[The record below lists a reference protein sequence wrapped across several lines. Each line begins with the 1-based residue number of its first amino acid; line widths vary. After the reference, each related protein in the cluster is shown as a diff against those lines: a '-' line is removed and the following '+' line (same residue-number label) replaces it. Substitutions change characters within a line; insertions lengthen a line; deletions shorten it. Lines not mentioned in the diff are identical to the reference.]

1 MAGKRIPYGISNY
14 QTIAREGYLYV
25 DKTRFIRVL
34 EENQEPFVFFLRP
47 RRFGKS
53 LFVSLLSNYYDRLQK
68 GHFDEFFTGTDIW
81 KNPTSKRGSYY
92 ILNFD
97 FSGISTSS
105 ENQLVESFSRKI
117 HNYLNLF
124 LAKYDI
130 PITLQTH
137 SSPADVLAEF
147 FSLVS
152 TRIEGQIYVIVDE
165 YDHFAHELLGFDIDL
180 FHQSLGGNGFIRKWF
195 EVLKEATTTVV
206 GRIFATGVSPITL
219 DSLTSGFNIAR
230 DLTRSPRLH
239 EMMGFTES
247 EVTWL
252 IHEALPEELIFPGM
266 METLREYYDGYCFSE
281 DGTAR
286 LFNSDMVLY
295 YLARCLDR
303 QKPPE
308 KLLDSNIISDYSKL
322 EKLMRIKAPDQNFSV
337 LTRITSDGF
346 VSANLTEI
354 YTLDISFSEDDFISL
369 LFYLGLLT
377 IQESLPGRV
386 QLKTPNYV
394 IHGLYHD
401 FMMQMISRE
410 AGLDVQSSVIADAI
424 YQIAYSGKCDKLVSL
439 VEEIL
444 HAFSNRDYIGFDEKY
459 LKILIFAYAHMSTL
473 YLVKSEYEVA
483 GGYIDIAFLP
493 REPWH
498 PDYYALFELKYIKS
512 GQSSPEAI
520 NRALEDGILQMTR
533 YGSAPEWA
541 AMKKVKR
548 WVLVFAGDKCVHN
561 REVTP

>member
-68 GHFDEFFTGTDIW
+68 DQFNEFFTGTDIW
-81 KNPTSKRGSYY
+81 KEPTPKQGSYY
-92 ILNFD
+92 VLNFD
-97 FSGISTSS
+97 FSGISTTT
-105 ENQLVESFSRKI
+105 EEELVESFSRKI
-117 HNYLNLF
+117 QNYLNLF
-124 LAKYDI
+124 LAKYNI
-130 PITLQTH
+130 PITLHSH

-147 FSLVS
+147 FSLVF
-152 TRIEGQIYVIVDE
+152 TRIDGQIYVIIDE
-165 YDHFAHELLGFDIDL
+165 YDHFANELLGFDIQL

-195 EVLKEATTTVV
+195 EVLKEATKTIV

-219 DSLTSGFNIAR
+219 DSLTSGFSTAR

-247 EVTWL
+247 EVDML
-252 IHEALPEELIFPGM
+252 IHEAFPEEIIFPGM
-266 METLREYYDGYCFSE
+266 S
-281 DGTAR
+281 
-286 LFNSDMVLY
+286 
-295 YLARCLDR
+295 
-303 QKPPE
+303 
-308 KLLDSNIISDYSKL
+308 
-322 EKLMRIKAPDQNFSV
+322 
-337 LTRITSDGF
+337 
-346 VSANLTEI
+346 
-354 YTLDISFSEDDFISL
+354 
-369 LFYLGLLT
+369 
-377 IQESLPGRV
+377 
-386 QLKTPNYV
+386 
-394 IHGLYHD
+394 
-401 FMMQMISRE
+401 
-410 AGLDVQSSVIADAI
+410 
-424 YQIAYSGKCDKLVSL
+424 DKLVSL
-439 VEEIL
+439 VEEVL

-473 YLVKSEYEVA
+473 YLVKSEYEIS

-520 NRALEDGILQMTR
+520 NKALKDGIEQMTR
-533 YGSAPEWA
+533 YGSSPEWA
-541 AMKKVKR
+541 YQKKVKR
-548 WVLVFAGDKCVHN
+548 WVLVFAGDRCVHN